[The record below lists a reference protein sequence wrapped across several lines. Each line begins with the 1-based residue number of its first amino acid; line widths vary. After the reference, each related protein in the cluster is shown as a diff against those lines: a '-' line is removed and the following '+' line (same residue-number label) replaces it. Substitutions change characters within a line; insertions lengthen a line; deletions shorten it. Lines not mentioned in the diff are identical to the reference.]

1 MVGGRRTTLGSLV
14 CADMS
19 NPLGKSIPYGDS
31 VDESVLFPI
40 ERGPSRTRLN
50 VRDPLPFEGVDRWT
64 AFEVSWLDAGGIPQ
78 VGIATIS
85 YPASSSMIVESKSLK
100 LFLGGFNFA
109 KFPSL
114 AGVEGA
120 IGEALRRRLGC
131 EELVVSIAPPE
142 KWGEAR
148 IVEPPGLCV
157 DRAQI
162 DSAHDFRLRS
172 LDEECDETI
181 HSNLLRSLC
190 PVTAQ
195 PDWGTV
201 AIRYRGRKLSHASLV
216 GYLLSHRSQQGYHEE
231 CCELLFMDLLSALSP
246 TQLWVGCFYTRRG
259 GIDINPERWLPGT
272 EPLRLGGRLARQ

>member
-1 MVGGRRTTLGSLV
+1 
-14 CADMS
+14 MS

-50 VRDPLPFEGVDRWT
+50 VREPLPFEGVDRWT
-64 AFEVSWLDAGGIPQ
+64 AFEVSWLDAAGIPQ

-85 YPASSSMIVESKSLK
+85 YPASSPMIVESKSLK
-100 LFLGGFNFA
+100 LFLGGFHFA
-109 KFPSL
+109 KFSSL
-114 AGVEGA
+114 AEVERA
-120 IGEALRRRLGC
+120 VEQALRRRLNC
-131 EELVVSIAPPE
+131 EDLAVSIVPPEGWGGVMVVS
-142 KWGEAR
+142 
-148 IVEPPGLCV
+148 PPGVCV
-157 DRAQI
+157 DRVQI
-162 DSAHDFRLRS
+162 DSSYDFRLRS
-172 LDEECDETI
+172 LDEEGEETI

-201 AIRYRGRKLSHASLV
+201 VIQYRGRKLSHASLV

-259 GIDINPERWLPGT
+259 GIDINPERWMPGT
-272 EPLRLGGRLARQ
+272 ERPRIGGRLARQ